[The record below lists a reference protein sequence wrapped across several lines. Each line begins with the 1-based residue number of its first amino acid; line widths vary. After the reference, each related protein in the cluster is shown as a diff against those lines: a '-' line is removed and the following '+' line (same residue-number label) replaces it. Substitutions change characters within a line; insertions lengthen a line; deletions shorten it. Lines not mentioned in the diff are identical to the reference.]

1 MTTGKLLLYTAG
13 GVGIGIPAGV
23 GFAFIPNPAKIG
35 TGIAI
40 GAPVGAA
47 VGLVT
52 GLVTPG
58 LKYHA
63 KKGEQI
69 YVILLE
75 DAPVAKQAL

>member
-40 GAPVGAA
+40 GA

>member
-1 MTTGKLLLYTAG
+1 M
-13 GVGIGIPAGV
+13 
-23 GFAFIPNPAKIG
+23 AFIPDPHKIG

-47 VGLVT
+47 VGLIT

-63 KKGEQI
+63 KAGEDV
-69 YVILLE
+69 YVILLD
-75 DAPVAKQAL
+75 DAAVAR

>member
-1 MTTGKLLLYTAG
+1 MTAGKLAAYTASG
-13 GVGIGIPAGV
+13 AAVGIGAGV
-23 GFAFIPNPAKIG
+23 GLAFIPDPQKIG

-47 VGLVT
+47 VGLIT

-63 KKGEQI
+63 KAGEDI
-69 YVILLE
+69 YVILLD
-75 DAPVAKQAL
+75 DAAVAR